1 MKKHEALGIV
11 DSHLATMMEASLRV
25 KLRAKA
31 EGKDRRSQVLGRI
44 IDLIK
49 LPQSSTIS

>member
-31 EGKDRRSQVLGRI
+31 EGKDRSQVLGRI